1 MRQRADIKRR
11 LGRLILILA
20 ACAAL
25 AAGPVREAR
34 ADHERNLDQLPP
46 QLREYLI
53 KAAFV
58 YNFARFTE
66 WPAAAFQGPTS
77 PLRLCLLGKDP
88 FGQALDSIAGKK
100 IKNRDIEVRH
110 LLFVEEARACHV
122 LFISESAKG
131 RLAEVL
137 QLLRDA
143 PILTIGDMPDAAR
156 AGGIIGL
163 EIVQKKVRFR
173 VNLDNAQGAGLKM
186 SSRLLDLAMIVR
198 NEPDAGDRP
207 SQAEAAPTR

>member
-1 MRQRADIKRR
+1 MRYGADIKRR

-20 ACAAL
+20 ACGAL
-25 AAGPVREAR
+25 AAGPVSDAR
-34 ADHERNLDQLPP
+34 AGHQGNLDQLPP

-53 KAAFV
+53 KAAFI

-66 WPAAAFQGPTS
+66 WPAEAFQNPAS

-88 FGQALDSIAGKK
+88 FGRALDTIAKKK
-100 IKNRDIEVRH
+100 IRSRAIEVRH

-122 LFISESAKG
+122 LFISKSAEG

-137 QLLRDA
+137 SLLRDA
-143 PILTIGDMPDAAR
+143 PILTVGDMPDTAR

-173 VNLDNAQGAGLKM
+173 VNLDNVQSAGLRM

-198 NEPDAGDRP
+198 NEPKAGDHPNQTSANPMR
-207 SQAEAAPTR
+207 